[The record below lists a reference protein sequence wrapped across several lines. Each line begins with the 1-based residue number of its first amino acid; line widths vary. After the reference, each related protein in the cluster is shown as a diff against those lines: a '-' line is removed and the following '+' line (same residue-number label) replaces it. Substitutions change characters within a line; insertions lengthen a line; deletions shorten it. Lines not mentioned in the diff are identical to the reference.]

1 MKNSNNGSAVAIV
14 LMILAVVSLIGV
26 GLLMQSKMDVR
37 LTSAIRSHDRLFS
50 LADGA
55 ASIGYK
61 DVSTFTHDIPVPPS
75 GVNPLEDPVTY
86 EQYFYWIRTKEGITP
101 PLKDTAGS
109 DTIWLENVVVE
120 LPSARQPP
128 GVPTEAQEGFQ
139 ATEDFSVATVM
150 LGYNSDPTDLA
161 GYEIAGGQFAHSY
174 LMVEGTA
181 RRRDNFVS
189 WAMRDPSDSEVEHKI
204 HAACL
209 KLIQK

>member
-75 GVNPLEDPVTY
+75 GVNPLEDPETY
-86 EQYFYWIRTKEGITP
+86 KQYYYWIRTKDGVKLEKT
-101 PLKDTAGS
+101 DGS
-109 DTIWLENVVVE
+109 DTNLLENVVVE
-120 LPSARQPP
+120 LPSARQPA